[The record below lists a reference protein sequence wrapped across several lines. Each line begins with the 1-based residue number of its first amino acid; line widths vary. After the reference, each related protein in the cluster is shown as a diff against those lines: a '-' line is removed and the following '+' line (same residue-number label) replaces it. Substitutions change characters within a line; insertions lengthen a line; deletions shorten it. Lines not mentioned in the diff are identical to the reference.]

1 MNRPWGM
8 LALSLA
14 AQSCLNLGKVSWD
27 EVDRVSAPGL
37 GVDAVLIETDGGATT
52 SFGYEV
58 YVVPSGQSVERDGAR
73 SVVRLYGSIRSDSAY
88 GVTLRWQDATHLSVE
103 YQEARS
109 IQIND
114 SLVTVG
120 EDTILVIPRAGIT
133 DSTAPA
139 GGMLWNK
146 QGRRR

>member
-1 MNRPWGM
+1 MKRPWGT
-8 LALSLA
+8 LVLSIA
-14 AQSCLNLGKVSWD
+14 AQSCLSLGKPSWN
-27 EVDRVSAPGL
+27 EVDRVTAPGL
-37 GVDAVLIETDGGATT
+37 GVDAVLIETNGGATT

-58 YVVPSGQSVERDGAR
+58 YVVPRGQSVKTDAPEPII
-73 SVVRLYGSIRSDSAY
+73 RLYGSIRSDSAY
-88 GVTLRWQDATHLSVE
+88 GVTLRWQDATRLSVE
-103 YQEARS
+103 YQEARN
-109 IQIND
+109 ILIND

-120 EDTILVIPRAGIT
+120 GDVILVIPRAGVT